1 MTEPHSE
8 PTEDDVPDGTQIP
21 TADDMP
27 DEEGDAG
34 VGEVELDPS
43 VFEEGGD

>member
-1 MTEPHSE
+1 MTEQYPE
-8 PTEDDVPDGTQIP
+8 PTEDDVPDGAQIP
-21 TADDMP
+21 TDDDMP